1 MPLVQMWQNTPQQGF
16 DLDYSLLDEDLHI
29 RAKPLLNQNPALL
42 ILFMRPQQE
51 IAAELQSNKSA
62 SLGQLTANIAH
73 EIRNPLSAIRHANE
87 LLRESYETR
96 PMQKL
101 GAMIE
106 SNVQRID
113 QMVEEVLTLNQRDRL
128 NPERVDLN
136 HFIHEFLQEF
146 LLATPE
152 AKDCIRVHSHR
163 RHMVTVVDVNHLQQ
177 ILWNLMNNAWRHS
190 QQDAEAIQISIKP
203 HTRSG
208 LLSLQVLDNGVGV
221 PAENAD
227 KIFEPFF
234 TTEAR
239 GTGLGLYV
247 ARTLAQANR
256 GDLNYLASAKAFE
269 LILPTQNHEHSA

>member
-1 MPLVQMWQNTPQQGF
+1 
-16 DLDYSLLDEDLHI
+16 
-29 RAKPLLNQNPALL
+29 
-42 ILFMRPQQE
+42 
-51 IAAELQSNKSA
+51 
-62 SLGQLTANIAH
+62 
-73 EIRNPLSAIRHANE
+73 
-87 LLRESYETR
+87 
-96 PMQKL
+96 MQKL

-136 HFIHEFLQEF
+136 QFIHEFLQEF

-203 HTRSG
+203 NSRSG
-208 LLSLQVLDNGVGV
+208 LLALQVLDNGAGV